1 MDEEE
6 DVSLS
11 SMEMETEKR
20 PLPLYCIDIMDYLWY
35 IYYVLISSV
44 YVPMQCFRL
53 CLSGQHKTVETAV
66 HAHAIPL
73 KQDLHI
79 RKATL

>member
-20 PLPLYCIDIMDYLWY
+20 PLPLFCIDIMDYLWY
-35 IYYVLISSV
+35 IYYVLNSSIILPKCDLLTERRKH
-44 YVPMQCFRL
+44 YDH
-53 CLSGQHKTVETAV
+53 SGDERKKERTRAV
-66 HAHAIPL
+66 
-73 KQDLHI
+73 Q
-79 RKATL
+79 